1 MQKNERGYA
10 LLVTI
15 FAIVLLSILG
25 VGIVS
30 VSSNS
35 LTTSTSERSG
45 QSLFYLAEA
54 GINYKEAIL
63 LEEINRIYLE
73 EKKDASNLT
82 DSSEMFDNSFNA
94 KIAALFFRENNT
106 ELNSANF
113 TSTFNGNPI
122 VKIKINTKGSV
133 RNFTLTSE
141 ARLEGQAG
149 VKKVE
154 RDYKIPDNLLT
165 VTQYK
170 VPVETKPPTTND
182 GNLGI
187 GNPINTDFK
196 NKTGN
201 LYIRDYLNM
210 SLVPKNNYNA
220 QFYVAY
226 KYNFWTDYLEITPNS
241 NRDNITYNSPMPQF
255 PSGQASYV
263 NAPSVALKPSNQ
275 ISFSNTTI
283 NVNSDLLMRKL
294 PNFSNKVINL
304 NIQPGEHDLV
314 FDENFLHYN
323 LASVRFN
330 ITGSGTLNI
339 VFNKYFEINLFQ
351 KFIVN
356 APNTKVNLIFKDG
369 ATIRGEMI
377 AQDLFVQGRLEP
389 TLVGKLIAN
398 NVYVSKG
405 TFDKD
410 FQSQVKIN
418 NLYMKEGNLNIS
430 SPSAFYANHVVME
443 NGKVTLNTGS
453 ELVANSIY
461 VKDGDLRSHLTTC
474 VQADTIS
481 VPNKT
486 TRFDDEANFN
496 KFYGKTLY
504 MIATSQINKS
514 VCGKTPVV
522 ISPEVPEEQGQ
533 TETKT
538 SHDFLETDIV
548 GKGIIIEIK
557 IE

>member
-1 MQKNERGYA
+1 MYKNEKGYA

-15 FAIVLLSILG
+15 VAIVLLTILG

-30 VSSNS
+30 VSSKS
-35 LTTSTSERSG
+35 LTTSTSERTG
-45 QSLFYLAEA
+45 HSLFYLAEA

-63 LEEINRIYLE
+63 IEEINKIYLE
-73 EKKDASNLT
+73 EKNDASNLT
-82 DSSEMFDNSFNA
+82 NSPDKFDNSFDA
-94 KIAALFFRENNT
+94 KIAALLFRENNT

-122 VKIKINTKGSV
+122 VKIKIDTKGSV
-133 RNFTLTSE
+133 RSFTLTSE

-165 VTQYK
+165 VTQYE
-170 VPVETKPPTTND
+170 VPVETKPPTSND

-196 NKTGN
+196 NTGN
-201 LYIRDYLNM
+201 LYIREYLNM

-220 QFYVAY
+220 KFHVAY

-241 NRDNITYNSPMPQF
+241 NRDNITYNSTMPTF
-255 PSGQASYV
+255 PTSKATYLD
-263 NAPSVALKPSNQ
+263 APSVASNPNKE
-275 ISFSNTTI
+275 ITFTNSI
-283 NVNSDLLMRKL
+283 IDVNSDLRMKKL

-314 FDENFLHYN
+314 FTDSFLSYNFSSL
-323 LASVRFN
+323 RFN
-330 ITGSGTLNI
+330 ITGTGTLNI
-339 VFNKYFEINLFQ
+339 VFNKYYELNLLR

-377 AQDLFVQGRLEP
+377 AQDLFLKGRLEP

-398 NVYVSKG
+398 NVYVSDG

-418 NLYMKEGNLNIS
+418 NLYMKKGNLNIS
-430 SPSAFYANHVVME
+430 SPTAFYANDVVLE
-443 NGKVTLNTGS
+443 DGNITLNTGS
-453 ELVANSIY
+453 ELIGNTIY

-481 VPNKT
+481 VPKKT

-496 KFYGKTLY
+496 KFYGNRLF
-504 MIATSQINKS
+504 MIATSHINKS

-538 SHDFLETDIV
+538 RYDFLETDII
-548 GKGIIIEIK
+548 GKGNIIEIK
-557 IE
+557 